1 MSIKI
6 EITAETPEQFHRL
19 LSGIFPNISSTATKI
34 SFSGTPEQGCAGPQ
48 PTIPEPPQAAPSA
61 PEPAA
66 PVAEPEPKK
75 RRARKQESEAPA
87 PEAPAPEPVVP
98 EPPPVAASAPVE
110 DALPEESVALP
121 PPPSPAP
128 APEPLK
134 VSSQDVL
141 LLGCLIQYGFEDV
154 AFIRSALAEVLGENK
169 SLNAASPEKLA
180 ALAEK
185 FIEAINA
192 RGDEKWRLAEE
203 RDKTLGKKHVAS
215 VAGLPRSITSR
226 INHFAK

>member
-6 EITAETPEQFHRL
+6 EITAETHEQLLEQIRGLFPSLVAISLPDYERRL
-19 LSGIFPNISSTATKI
+19 PSDQPPIVPLAV
-34 SFSGTPEQGCAGPQ
+34 EQ
-48 PTIPEPPQAAPSA
+48 PQAAPSA

-98 EPPPVAASAPVE
+98 EPSPVAAPTPVE
-110 DALPEESVALP
+110 DAPAEEPIAP
-121 PPPSPAP
+121 PPPP

-226 INHFAK
+226 INRFAK